1 VEKKGI
7 VSVILHKDSTAA
19 DGLESFFHALVMA
32 NLAEK
37 SRSVHLESQ
46 SWMDKQYGVFIQKV
60 HLYLHLP
67 WPNSIMHYTHLEE
80 EQIPKYYP
88 FSQW

>member
-1 VEKKGI
+1 MHLLWQ
-7 VSVILHKDSTAA
+7 ILRRKA
-19 DGLESFFHALVMA
+19 GLYIWRA
-32 NLAEK
+32 NHGWINSMEFLFKRYIFDVYPLRQQVA
-37 SRSVHLESQ
+37 
-46 SWMDKQYGVFIQKV
+46 
-60 HLYLHLP
+60 YLHLP

>member
-1 VEKKGI
+1 MEFLFKRYIFDVYPLRQQ
-7 VSVILHKDSTAA
+7 VA
-19 DGLESFFHALVMA
+19 
-32 NLAEK
+32 
-37 SRSVHLESQ
+37 
-46 SWMDKQYGVFIQKV
+46 
-60 HLYLHLP
+60 YLHLP

>member
-60 HLYLHLP
+60 HL
-67 WPNSIMHYTHLEE
+67 
-80 EQIPKYYP
+80 
-88 FSQW
+88 